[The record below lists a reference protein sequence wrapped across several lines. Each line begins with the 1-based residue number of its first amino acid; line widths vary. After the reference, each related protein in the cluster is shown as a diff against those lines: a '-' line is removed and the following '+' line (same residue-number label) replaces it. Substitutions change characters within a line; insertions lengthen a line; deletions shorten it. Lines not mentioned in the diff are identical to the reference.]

1 MRIGSNR
8 TQDEPHIDLV
18 PLIDV
23 ILVLIIFF
31 VVTTTFDA
39 RSTLQVQLP
48 TASDQKTSAP
58 QSSLSVLVNADG
70 RYFVNDQEVLR
81 TDIESLKQ
89 IIAQLANSLEAV
101 VSQRLLP
108 TPSGQGRALA
118 SETLIVNTAVRACIR
133 ERRWEQLVGLIEI
146 GGRDG
151 MNTIEESLSDLVHT
165 GAITEEQGMAEAR
178 DPEVFQSFL
187 QSARKK

>member
-1 MRIGSNR
+1 MRIGNNR

-58 QSSLSVLVNADG
+58 QTSLSVLVNADG

-89 IIAQLANSLEAV
+89 IIAQLAGADREQSVLLRADARTPYQAV
-101 VSQRLLP
+101 VTAQDAL
-108 TPSGQGRALA
+108 GQLGFRRIAIA
-118 SETLIVNTAVRACIR
+118 TAP
-133 ERRWEQLVGLIEI
+133 
-146 GGRDG
+146 
-151 MNTIEESLSDLVHT
+151 
-165 GAITEEQGMAEAR
+165 EAKR
-178 DPEVFQSFL
+178 
-187 QSARKK
+187 